1 MGFLLGGV
9 HKMKMGNEQTAPSA
23 TVKKTT
29 ETESANP
36 LLNGLKIDTTVFCL
50 DTGSA
55 KYLFT
60 TEDAAIEYLKTLD
73 KKDINPDNS
82 QIAQVLA
89 TGNAW
94 KLTQVPWSRIAIKL
108 L

>member
-1 MGFLLGGV
+1 
-9 HKMKMGNEQTAPSA
+9 MKMGIEQPTAC
-23 TVKKTT
+23 TVEKKTT
-29 ETESANP
+29 EPTPTSP
-36 LLNGLKIDTTVFCL
+36 LLNGLKIDTTVYCL

-60 TEDAAIEYLKTLD
+60 SEDAAIEYLKTLD

-89 TGNAW
+89 TGNTW

>member
-1 MGFLLGGV
+1 MKLGV
-9 HKMKMGNEQTAPSA
+9 EQSTTSPSEKKSETTAASTLP
-23 TVKKTT
+23 
-29 ETESANP
+29 
-36 LLNGLKIDTTVFCL
+36 NGLKIDTMVFCL

-60 TEDAAIEYLKTLD
+60 SEDAAIEYLKTLD
-73 KKDINPDNS
+73 KKEINPDNS

-94 KLTQVPWSRIAIKL
+94 KLTQIPWSRIAIKL

>member
-1 MGFLLGGV
+1 
-9 HKMKMGNEQTAPSA
+9 MKMGIEQTNTIPREKKAEAPGPSA
-23 TVKKTT
+23 P
-29 ETESANP
+29 N
-36 LLNGLKIDTTVFCL
+36 NGLKIDTTVFCL

-60 TEDAAIEYLKTLD
+60 SEDAAIEYLKKLD

-94 KLTQVPWSRIAIKL
+94 KLTPVPWSRIAIKL

>member
-1 MGFLLGGV
+1 
-9 HKMKMGNEQTAPSA
+9 MKMGIEQPTAC
-23 TVKKTT
+23 TTEKKTT
-29 ETESANP
+29 ESTQTSP
-36 LLNGLKIDTTVFCL
+36 LLNGLKIDTTVYCL

-60 TEDAAIEYLKTLD
+60 SEDAAIEYLKTLD

>member
-1 MGFLLGGV
+1 
-9 HKMKMGNEQTAPSA
+9 MKMGAEQPPSPEQ
-23 TVKKTT
+23 KKNGLETT
-29 ETESANP
+29 M
-36 LLNGLKIDTTVFCL
+36 LNGLKIDTTVYCL

-82 QIAQVLA
+82 QIAAVLA
-89 TGNAW
+89 TGNTW
-94 KLTQVPWSRIAIKL
+94 KLTPVPWSRIAIKL

>member
-1 MGFLLGGV
+1 
-9 HKMKMGNEQTAPSA
+9 MKMGVDPTNTKCHG
-23 TVKKTT
+23 KKTT
-29 ETESANP
+29 ETTSANP

-89 TGNAW
+89 TGNTW

>member
-1 MGFLLGGV
+1 MGI
-9 HKMKMGNEQTAPSA
+9 EQPT
-23 TVKKTT
+23 TLEKKPGPDTPT
-29 ETESANP
+29 NP
-36 LLNGLKIDTTVFCL
+36 VTNGLKIDTTLFCL

-60 TEDAAIEYLKTLD
+60 TEDAAIDYLKKLD

-82 QIAQVLA
+82 QITQVLA
-89 TGNAW
+89 TGNTW
-94 KLTQVPWSRIAIKL
+94 KLTPIPWSRIAIKL